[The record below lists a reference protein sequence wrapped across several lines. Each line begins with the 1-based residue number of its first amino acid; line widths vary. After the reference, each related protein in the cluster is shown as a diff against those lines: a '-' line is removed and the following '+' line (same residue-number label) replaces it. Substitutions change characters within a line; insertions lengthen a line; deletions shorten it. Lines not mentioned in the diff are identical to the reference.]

1 MSSRT
6 GSRRRPS
13 DKGHVGRTVTLG
25 SRPLLRHYRGR
36 TCIVRPRFLGH
47 RSGAR
52 LYAGAKSKRLKQT
65 FTGPSVEAKQPA
77 MCADRHPIGQPVA
90 REGVATARQRGNA
103 ATRQR
108 GSSQGCMGYM
118 FASPASPDWLPLD
131 PTGKC
136 SIRERALH
144 GARQRGRRAHGPE
157 DPRDRGEELATRT
170 RARADV
176 AGRMAATALASRAT
190 PGPAHRLHPSRASAK
205 SERQLEPGIHGQQ
218 LFAEGVLDARQ
229 G

>member
-36 TCIVRPRFLGH
+36 TYIVRPLFLGH

-52 LYAGAKSKRLKQT
+52 LYAGSKSKRLKQT
-65 FTGPSVEAKQPA
+65 FTGPSAEAKQPA
-77 MCADRHPIGQPVA
+77 MRADRHPIGLPVA
-90 REGVATARQRGNA
+90 REGVATARQRG
-103 ATRQR
+103 
-108 GSSQGCMGYM
+108 SSQGCIGSM

-176 AGRMAATALASRAT
+176 AGRMAAAALASRAT

-218 LFAEGVLDARQ
+218 LFAEGLLDARQ